1 MGRADPRPVSV
12 GIGAYLYP
20 TGDIR
25 KDFALIREFYGDKT
39 GLRPEK
45 QGPIRIR
52 EEEDEGTETR

>member
-1 MGRADPRPVSV
+1 V

-45 QGPIRIR
+45 QGPIRIW
-52 EEEDEGTETR
+52 EEEGEGAETR